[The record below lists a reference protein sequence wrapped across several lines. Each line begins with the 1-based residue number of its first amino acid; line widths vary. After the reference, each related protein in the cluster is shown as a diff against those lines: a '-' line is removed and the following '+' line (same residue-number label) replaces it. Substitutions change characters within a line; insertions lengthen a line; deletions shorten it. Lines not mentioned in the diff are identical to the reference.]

1 MAYTAMYRKFR
12 PDTFR
17 EVKGQEPIVKT
28 LKNQILSDRVGHAY
42 LFCGTRG
49 TGKTTVAKILA
60 RAINCEHPT
69 DGNPCNECPTC
80 KAILAGAS
88 MNVVEIDAAS
98 NNGVENIREIVENVR
113 YSPTEGRFKVYI
125 IDEVHMLSTGAF
137 NALLKTLE
145 EPPSYVVFILATTE
159 AHKIPITIMSRCQRY
174 DFKRI
179 SIETISD
186 RLMDLCERESIKT
199 DRTAMDY
206 VAKMA
211 DGSMRDALSL
221 LERCAAFFYGEEL
234 TYDRILE
241 VLGTVDVEVFAKMLR
256 FIRKGSVT
264 DCIRLLDEMVIEGR
278 ELPRF
283 VVDLTWYMRNLLLAK
298 SGDDLSQVLGVTT
311 EQMQILSH
319 EAQVFS
325 TEELLRYIQVL
336 SELTNRTRFATER
349 RVLIEMAFIELCRP
363 QMDVDNSAVL
373 DRIRRLEEELAKLK
387 KNGIA
392 IAADTQ
398 GPIEDE
404 EPEMLEKAVSEDLQA
419 VLDNWS
425 TILTSVGRHTERVV
439 LQSCVLDVADDRL
452 LIYLDDRTDY
462 GLVSSGDSIYEIKKA
477 IAKHTNKD
485 VDVEVKFAERG
496 SKEMP
501 KLDIREAQKRVQSRV
516 AMEINFSD

>member
-12 PDTFR
+12 PDTFS

-60 RAINCEHPT
+60 RAINCEHNT
-69 DGNPCNECPTC
+69 DGNPCNMCAVC
-80 KAILAGAS
+80 RSIMSGSS

-113 YSPTEGRFKVYI
+113 YSPTEGRYKVYI

-145 EPPSYVVFILATTE
+145 EPPAYVVFILATTE

-186 RLMDLCERESIKT
+186 RLMDLCEREQLKT
-199 DRTAMDY
+199 DREAMDY
-206 VAKMA
+206 VAKLA

-234 TYDRILE
+234 TYDRILD

-256 FIRKGSVT
+256 YIRAGSVT

-298 SGDDLSQVLGVTT
+298 SGDDLSRVLGVTT

-325 TEELLRYIQVL
+325 TDELLRYINVL
-336 SELTNRTRFATER
+336 SELNNRIRFANER
-349 RVLIEMAFIELCRP
+349 RILIEMAFIELCRP

-392 IAADTQ
+392 VAAEPQTS
-398 GPIEDE
+398 E
-404 EPEMLEKAVSEDLQA
+404 EPEEPVVLEKAVSEDLQS
-419 VLDNWS
+419 VLDSWN
-425 TILTSVGRHTERVV
+425 TIRDAVSLHTVQVV
-439 LQSCVLDVADDRL
+439 LQSCLLDVSDDRL
-452 LIYLDDRTDY
+452 LIYLDDQTDF
-462 GLVSSGDSIYEIKKA
+462 GLVNKEDSIYEIKKA
-477 IAKHTNKD
+477 IAKNTNKD

-496 SKEMP
+496 AKDRP
-501 KLDIREAQKRVQSRV
+501 KMDIREAQKRVQNRV
-516 AMEINFSD
+516 SMPINFSD